1 MTLQKIKSIQ
11 GKDEYVLLPMAV
23 YRALKDQIEKELAA
37 CEANQNDEQA
47 YEPFVLED
55 YVDNLVALA
64 RIKAGITTYYARTIG
79 SIFRPISVNLN
90 AVLQLWDGEFWTDG
104 YFSSTVGRHG
114 NESTIMKL
122 CQKTGSRVS
131 AAIEDKQLTHF

>member
-55 YVDNLVALA
+55 YVDNPVALA
-64 RIKAGITTYYARTIG
+64 RIKAGITQEQLAQRLGVSQAY
-79 SIFRPISVNLN
+79 ISQIERRDTVTNKMLEQVHS
-90 AVLQLWDGEFWTDG
+90 AIQ
-104 YFSSTVGRHG
+104 SS
-114 NESTIMKL
+114 
-122 CQKTGSRVS
+122 
-131 AAIEDKQLTHF
+131 D